1 MLMNSVNKWD
11 KDQIKLSEIIP
22 GYIKE
27 FLQKPCYSSYLQTA
41 RKPQSFIMI
50 GVFLEAVTDSI
61 KMLFIDLIFTVFKL
75 IMKITGTILNFALV
89 SIVAGEGFASGLS
102 RQKAL
107 KSLRHQDLNLVDAN
121 FDWLESPTIRFV
133 HNLNLL
139 LIPLKS
145 YVS

>member
-1 MLMNSVNKWD
+1 
-11 KDQIKLSEIIP
+11 
-22 GYIKE
+22 
-27 FLQKPCYSSYLQTA
+27 
-41 RKPQSFIMI
+41 MI

-61 KMLFIDLIFTVFKL
+61 KMLFIYLIFTVFKL
-75 IMKITGTILNFALV
+75 IMKITGTILNFTLV
-89 SIVAGEGFASGLS
+89 SMVAGEGFASGLS